1 MIVLEVVLEP
11 EDAEVL
17 EAIAEKW
24 GVSLEIVVTMACQ
37 KYVRQAQKDG
47 LPGITGVGMRFDEDK
62 RE

>member
-24 GVSLEIVVTMACQ
+24 GVSLEIVACLVGSEMCIRDRYYTLFFESCQ
-37 KYVRQAQKDG
+37 
-47 LPGITGVGMRFDEDK
+47 GVES
-62 RE
+62 